1 MTRDNAVKL
10 DEYLGDIDNAV
21 KVLQEYQAKG
31 ESVYVEFNGHKL
43 YSADITL
50 DGAYKEITG
59 QTKAEFDKTQEEWL
73 ENDKKEQAERK
84 AQATQSIP
92 EWLERG
98 EKLIPADKKE
108 AWEKYVKRSAQSEL
122 RAGDDVKQVLDIMEK
137 ISSGASQ
144 EDIKKLIGEQGHS
157 GTSYALV
164 RNVVKEFLGQDI
176 EKIESADKKQEAS
189 RAEDD
194 KSDYEVTSKDL
205 SLMTKERVG
214 TKMIRKIKEFF
225 NKIRHHDTDIG
236 GR

>member
-1 MTRDNAVKL
+1 MTRDGAVKL
-10 DEYLGDIDNAV
+10 NEYFGDIDYAV

-31 ESVYVEFNGHKL
+31 ESVYVEFEGHKL

-59 QTKAEFDKTQEEWL
+59 QTKAEFDKAEEEKL
-73 ENDKKEQAERK
+73 ENLKKEQAERK
-84 AQATQSIP
+84 AQAVQNIP

-108 AWEKYVKRSAQSEL
+108 AWEKYVKQSAQSEL

-137 ISSGASQ
+137 ITSGASQ
-144 EDIKKLIGEQGHS
+144 EDIKKLIGEKGHTD
-157 GTSYALV
+157 TSQKFIRDV
-164 RNVVKEFLGQDI
+164 IKEFLGQDI
-176 EKIESADKKQEAS
+176 EKLEPEQEVS
-189 RAEDD
+189 HEEDD
-194 KSDYEVTSKDL
+194 KSNYEVTSKDL

-214 TKMIRKIKEFF
+214 AKMIRKIKEFF
-225 NKIRHHDTDIG
+225 SKMRHHDTDIG